1 MFWNSSVSG
10 EDAWTFQFL
19 KKDLELISSWKKQC
33 SGTLTFLK
41 RFLKR
46 LSFWKKF
53 QNSQFLKKVPND
65 SKSLQVLKMFQNY
78 LVPEKG
84 SSQLQGGW
92 GGSELLHSWKSSR
105 TTWFLKNKQTDNQL
119 RNSYIP
125 EKGSGTLQF
134 LKRLLGLFSSWK
146 MFCNSY
152 IPEKASRTLQLL
164 GKKKKKKKSSSS
176 IFSSEKGCET
186 LPFSWKIFQDS
197 VVPEKGSGSLNPG
210 RSLPSNVYLFI
221 LIPSDTDLPL

>member
-19 KKDLELISSWKKQC
+19 KKDLELISSWKK
-33 SGTLTFLK
+33 TM
-41 RFLKR
+41 
-46 LSFWKKF
+46 FW
-53 QNSQFLKKVPND
+53 NSYFPEKVSETPQFLEKVPE
-65 SKSLQVLKMFQNY
+65 LP
-78 LVPEKG
+78 VPEKG
-84 SSQLQGGW
+84 SKWFQKSSGTENVPELFSSWKGFLSVAGGV

-164 GKKKKKKKSSSS
+164 EKKKKKKKSSSS

>member
-19 KKDLELISSWKKQC
+19 KKDLELISSWKK
-33 SGTLTFLK
+33 TM
-41 RFLKR
+41 
-46 LSFWKKF
+46 FW
-53 QNSQFLKKVPND
+53 NSYFPEKVSETPQFLEKVPE
-65 SKSLQVLKMFQNY
+65 LP
-78 LVPEKG
+78 VPEKG
-84 SSQLQGGW
+84 SKWFQKSSGTENVPELFSSWKGFLSVAGGV

-164 GKKKKKKKSSSS
+164 EKKKRKRKAQVQYSVLKRVVKRFPFPEKSSR
-176 IFSSEKGCET
+176 T
-186 LPFSWKIFQDS
+186 LWFLKRVLEVWTLVEVCLLTFI
-197 VVPEKGSGSLNPG
+197 
-210 RSLPSNVYLFI
+210 YLF
-221 LIPSDTDLPL
+221 